1 MIMKEKLCLINLF
14 TDSIVIF
21 HCRKRIEIEP
31 NICMKKLKLF
41 KINFEKRRCYKNKQV
56 FACGSAIEIQK
67 YLSREDVSNN
77 ASITL
82 LDLKRKL

>member
-1 MIMKEKLCLINLF
+1 
-14 TDSIVIF
+14 
-21 HCRKRIEIEP
+21 
-31 NICMKKLKLF
+31 MKKLKLF